1 MEQVQA
7 YNENLHLP
15 YQQLPTKKQK
25 KIKIY
30 CQEYGHRD
38 QKVEYISL
46 TPESDVVKSRLQCI
60 KCINGPYSHF
70 RQDVAILKEIL
81 SDSLN
86 VLKNTQFQGNLCQ
99 EFSNLY
105 HYLNLDVTKDD
116 IEFKFATLKKEIV
129 YQIEECKKEVLKSY
143 DEYYQIKEKIEIS
156 DFREIFNFEDL
167 KKELYKYAQKG
178 PNPSPRDQKQIND
191 QLNEYVKKL
200 HAKEQ
205 DKQQERLQTQ
215 FEKFKKKVNEFTQ
228 KNCFHYYKI
237 DQGMESIQKIIKEMK
252 TTFSQN
258 LFTQSELSNDFI
270 TDVLTTINQ
279 KVYSETSNVEKIT
292 PIYSSIH
299 EGLNYKI
306 MLEKLK
312 GEGKSDLLFIFK
324 SSNSQRFGAY
334 IASDN
339 SSGNLRTTNP
349 PLPQPMNRATP
360 LVNQRS
366 FLFSLSKKEIYPIKQ
381 GATSL
386 NINQAANDNSE
397 LLNFGN
403 NDLNIKSTFKQCKSQ
418 LNSGFN
424 TSNYQI
430 GNYEM
435 HLANALEFEIIA
447 LQIFKIPQET
457 QK

>member
-15 YQQLPTKKQK
+15 YQQLPTKKQT

-38 QKVEYISL
+38 QKVEYINL
-46 TPESDVVKSRLQCI
+46 TRENDVVKSRLQCI

-143 DEYYQIKEKIEIS
+143 DNYYQIKEQIDINH
-156 DFREIFNFEDL
+156 FREIFNFEDL

-178 PNPSPRDQKQIND
+178 PNPSPKDQKEIND
-191 QLNEYVKKL
+191 QLNKYVEKL

-205 DKQQERLQTQ
+205 DKLQIQ
-215 FEKFKKKVNEFTQ
+215 FEKFKKKVNEFTE
-228 KNCFHYYKI
+228 KKCFHYYKL
-237 DQGMESIQKIIKEMK
+237 DQGMESIQKIIEEMK
-252 TTFSQN
+252 TTFSPN
-258 LFTQSELSNDFI
+258 LFTKSELSNDNI
-270 TDVLTTINQ
+270 TEVLKNINT

-299 EGLNYKI
+299 EGLNYKK
-306 MLEKLK
+306 MLQKLK
-312 GEGKSDLLFIFK
+312 EEVKSDQLFIFK
-324 SSNSQRFGAY
+324 SSNSQTFGAY

-339 SSGNLRTTNP
+339 SSGNLRTTNT

-360 LVNQRS
+360 PVNQKS
-366 FLFSLSKKEIYPIKQ
+366 FLFSLSKKEIYPIKL
-381 GATSL
+381 GVTSL
-386 NINQAANDNSE
+386 TINWLANDNDL

-403 NDLNIKSTFKQCKSQ
+403 NDLNILSTFKQCKSQ
-418 LNSGFN
+418 LNSGSI
-424 TSNYQI
+424 TSNYKI